1 MGLFGKKQVDKSLEI
16 VDKLIVDKDKK
27 AELAQDLIT
36 DENRAGSSYTRYAR
50 PSIIYFGLFL
60 MFTEIFGVRYL
71 CLSLMDMP
79 EQVFKQSNAMLEY
92 FIFTWGGLSTVY
104 VGGRTYE
111 KRKMKLFQKSK
122 E

>member
-1 MGLFGKKQVDKSLEI
+1 MALVIFIMKALKYNELVYMQQKLRNLERGN
-16 VDKLIVDKDKK
+16 
-27 AELAQDLIT
+27 AF
-36 DENRAGSSYTRYAR
+36 
-50 PSIIYFGLFL
+50 YFGLFL
-60 MFTEIFGVRYL
+60 MFTEIFGVRFYF
-71 CLSLMDMP
+71 LSLMDMP
-79 EQVFKQSNAMLEY
+79 DQVFKQSNAMLEY